1 MSLNQATHV
10 ILTMYLA
17 KQLVPSGILPDMSI
31 RTTNY
36 LSEIETIVIFI
47 ITC

>member
-10 ILTMYLA
+10 ILTMYRA
-17 KQLVPSGILPDMSI
+17 KQLVPYGILPAMSI

-36 LSEIETIVIFI
+36 LSEIETIVILL